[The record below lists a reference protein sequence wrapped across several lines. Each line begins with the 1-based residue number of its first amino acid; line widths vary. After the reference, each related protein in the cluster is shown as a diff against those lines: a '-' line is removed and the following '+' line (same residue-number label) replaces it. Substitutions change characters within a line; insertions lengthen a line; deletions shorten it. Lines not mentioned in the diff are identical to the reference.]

1 MFLKRRRQKS
11 QQRGDTLV
19 EVLFATAT
27 AALIIVITLV
37 IMNRNL
43 AQIQMNSEVTFVR
56 QAIDSQAEVLR
67 YMRDKYMENRGAE
80 LSGDGKPTVSKTWKD
95 LVDVAR
101 NKNAQTTSTEFG
113 TCQPNSAGITPPA
126 TNKAFFI
133 SNNATAEAEGD
144 AVDIKTLKADNAE
157 NILNQTLG
165 SSETYA
171 RPGQGIWIESV
182 NPAFASGQSN
192 RYVDFHIRACW
203 DPPFEGP
210 RATLGTIVR
219 LYYETPGGAGV
230 ELGEVLLPI
239 CSNGTDDDG
248 DGKIDFPTDIGCTS
262 PADVDETDPP
272 PIVPDPDP
280 CVQDD
285 VEGGVTGDPDQP
297 CTTD

>member
-1 MFLKRRRQKS
+1 MFLRKRGQKL

-43 AQIQMNSEVTFVR
+43 AQIQMNSEITFVR

-80 LSGDGKPTVSKTWKD
+80 LNSDGKPTVSKTWKD
-95 LVDVAR
+95 LVDTSR
-101 NKNAQTTSTEFG
+101 NKYAQTTSTEFG
-113 TCQPNSAGITPPA
+113 VCQPSSAGITPPA
-126 TNKAFFI
+126 TNKAFFV

-157 NILNQTLG
+157 NILKQSLAV
-165 SSETYA
+165 SSTYA
-171 RPGQGIWIESV
+171 RPGQGLWVESV
-182 NPAFASGQSN
+182 NPAFPAGQSN
-192 RYVDFHIRACW
+192 RYVDFHIRGCW

-210 RATLGTIVR
+210 KATLGTIVR
-219 LYYETPGGAGV
+219 LYYETPSGADV
-230 ELGEVLLPI
+230 DLSEPLLPT

-272 PIVPDPDP
+272 IDPVPDPDP
-280 CVQDD
+280 DPCGPDGSG
-285 VEGGVTGDPDQP
+285 GGV
-297 CTTD
+297 C